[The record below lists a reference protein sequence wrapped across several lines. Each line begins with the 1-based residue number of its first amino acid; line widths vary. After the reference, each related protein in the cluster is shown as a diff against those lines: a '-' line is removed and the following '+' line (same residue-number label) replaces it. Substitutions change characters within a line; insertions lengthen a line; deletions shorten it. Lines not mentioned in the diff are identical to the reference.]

1 MDSLRGQGGIQMLL
15 TAEQEAGRIVSTL
28 KFLKLKTLELKKKHF
43 LKDESRMKQA
53 KDEAEKE
60 MEEYRSRLEE
70 EYQTQISGTEQE
82 AAAKRLEEETDG
94 RIQNLKESSSKV
106 SKEIVKMLIKYVI
119 PLLEHDPQYSSLF
132 LLLCYHFTLNS
143 RASGV
148 MISSSFYHIILTIWH
163 E

>member
-28 KFLKLKTLELKKKHF
+28 KFLKLKTLELKKKNIFEKMNVLCF
-43 LKDESRMKQA
+43 LAKLARMKQA

-60 MEEYRSRLEE
+60 MEEYRSRLKE

-132 LLLCYHFTLNS
+132 LLL
-143 RASGV
+143 
-148 MISSSFYHIILTIWH
+148 
-163 E
+163 

>member
-15 TAEQEAGRIVSTL
+15 TAEQEAGRIVSAARTA
-28 KFLKLKTLELKKKHF
+28 KLA
-43 LKDESRMKQA
+43 RMKQA

-94 RIQNLKESSSKV
+94 RIQNLKESSSNV

-143 RASGV
+143 RVSSV